1 MGAWALASRVKSY
14 QMTSG
19 YGTHSGRI
27 TEFDL
32 WLDENRTSIS
42 SVGPPD
48 GMEHG
53 PVDIVHVQFGD
64 FQVGPPGE
72 TVGSASAL
80 SGGGSHI
87 TAQLPRD
94 EAHTFW
100 RAIRDAQEHILVISV
115 DENDAVTGFAVVV
128 SEGFTGEMDE
138 DRRERVN
145 SKLQRFGVASSSH

>member
-48 GMEHG
+48 GIEHG

-64 FQVGPPGE
+64 FQVRPPGE

-100 RAIRDAQEHILVISV
+100 RAIR
-115 DENDAVTGFAVVV
+115 DAVTGFAVVV